1 MRFENR
7 RQAGRILAEKLQSLA
22 GGPVVVLGLPRGG
35 VPVAFEVARALGAPL
50 DVIPVRKLGAPSFPE
65 FALGAIASGG
75 ARVLHDVA
83 IAQFGVRGEELERI
97 ETRERLEL
105 ERREAAYRGGRP
117 PLDLKGR
124 TVVLVDDGLATG
136 ATMTAAARAV
146 ARRAP
151 AKVIVAV
158 PVGSAEACAA
168 LKSEADEVLCAEV
181 PADFFSVGSFYAEFP
196 QTSDDEV
203 RSLLADVRLNQHSPN
218 SRAAKAAPAVRSR

>member
-83 IAQFGVRGEELERI
+83 IAQFGVRGE
-97 ETRERLEL
+97 EL